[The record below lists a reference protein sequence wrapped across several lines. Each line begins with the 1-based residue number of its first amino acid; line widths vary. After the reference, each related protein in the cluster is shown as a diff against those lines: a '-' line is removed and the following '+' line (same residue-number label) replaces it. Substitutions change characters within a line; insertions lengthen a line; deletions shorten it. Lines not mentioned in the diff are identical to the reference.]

1 MLVSQLT
8 VYMDPVYTADEVRLC
23 DVVLAISRYIDQHY
37 RSLVIIND
45 EKKKSSQCVIKTGA
59 TQK

>member
-1 MLVSQLT
+1 
-8 VYMDPVYTADEVRLC
+8 MDPVYTADEVRLC

-45 EKKKSSQCVIKTGA
+45 EKKKEFTVCN
-59 TQK
+59 